1 MVHVDL
7 AGHDQVMQAM
17 VGGFWSDVGAKAC
30 QILSPGRDAGG
41 WFPGRWIGG
50 IALLIAPVL
59 WLTGMIL
66 RYAGLRG
73 AGFDQRY
80 LTWLAQQPFAAAGQL
95 AAYEQ
100 NRSVVVAG
108 YAVLAA
114 ACIVGVL
121 AFCTLAK
128 IVAERSPVLAQL
140 GGAAVIMSLTAR
152 LYFAGI
158 DLTAFH
164 LVDAL
169 GLEAATAFVM
179 DSYVELSYGL
189 AYVPVAASAGALV
202 GGVLLAVAALRSGT
216 LGVVRAVLLLGW
228 AWTFLG
234 VLKDSDVG
242 TVIGA
247 VGLCL
252 VLIPIGVALLTR
264 RDGSDPREP
273 ADHLRRR
280 WVW

>member
-1 MVHVDL
+1 MH
-7 AGHDQVMQAM
+7 AM
-17 VGGFWSDVGAKAC
+17 VGGLWSDVGAKAR
-30 QILSPGRDAGG
+30 QVVSPGRRDAGA
-41 WFPGRWIGG
+41 WFPGRWIGAT
-50 IALLIAPVL
+50 ALLVAPVL

-73 AGFDQRY
+73 AGFDQSY
-80 LTWLAQQPFAAAGQL
+80 LTWLAQQPFAAPGQL

-108 YAVLAA
+108 YSVLAA
-114 ACIVGVL
+114 ACTVGVI
-121 AFCTLAK
+121 AFCALAK

-140 GGAAVIMSLTAR
+140 GGAAVVMSLTAR
-152 LYFAGI
+152 LYFAGV
-158 DLTAFH
+158 DLTAFR
-164 LVDAL
+164 LVDSL
-169 GLEAATAFVM
+169 GLEAATAFVVG
-179 DSYVELSYGL
+179 SYSGLSYGL

-216 LGVVRAVLLLGW
+216 LGVIRAVLLLGW

-234 VLKDSDVG
+234 VLKDSDGG

-252 VLIPIGVALLTR
+252 VLIPIGLALLTR
-264 RDGSDPREP
+264 PDWSEPREP
-273 ADHLRRR
+273 ADQLRHH